1 MAVIA
6 LASASGSPGV
16 TTTALGL
23 ALLWPRPVLLVEAD
37 PTGGS
42 GLLAGYFRGTRE
54 YDGGLIELALT
65 ASNLSDA
72 LADVAR
78 PIEGTTV
85 SFVAGTRSHTQASAL
100 RDLWAPLAETLGELE
115 STGQDVIVD
124 AGRLGLHGSPEPL
137 LDAADLTLLVSR
149 HDAAPPLG
157 AALVGR
163 GVPAPRT
170 RLAPVGRP
178 AHRRGSALQRP
189 RRHRSGEPARARV
202 AARRSGV
209 GCGVLARS
217 PAAEAVR
224 DRAAGPGA
232 HCGHRL
238 DPLDDHPPSQRAARR
253 SPVMT
258 TERSEDYET
267 TPLAGLPL
275 FTPASSAG
283 G

>member
-23 ALLWPRPVLLVEAD
+23 ALMWPRPVLLVEAD

-54 YDGGLIELALT
+54 YDAGLIELALT

-100 RDLWAPLAETLGELE
+100 RDLWAPLAVVLSELE

-124 AGRLGLHGSPEPL
+124 AGRFGLHGSPEPL
-137 LDAADLTLLVSR
+137 LDAADLLLLVSR
-149 HDAAPPLG
+149 TTLPNLS
-157 AALVGR
+157 ALR
-163 GVPAPRT
+163 SWAEAFQRPA
-170 RLAPVGRP
+170 LDWHQSAVLLIGEGRP
-178 AHRRGSALQRP
+178 YSARDI
-189 RRHRSGEPARARV
+189 SGAVNLP
-202 AARRSGV
+202 
-209 GCGVLARS
+209 VLASLPDDPESAAVFSRGTQPAKRFDTGPLPRALSAAIASIHSRITQRRNELLEGARS
-217 PAAEAVR
+217 
-224 DRAAGPGA
+224 
-232 HCGHRL
+232 
-238 DPLDDHPPSQRAARR
+238 
-253 SPVMT
+253 
-258 TERSEDYET
+258 
-267 TPLAGLPL
+267 
-275 FTPASSAG
+275 
-283 G
+283 